1 MGGMVTD
8 DLESPSEKKKSAF
21 FSIAKQGFH
30 LGSTGMIGMYDV
42 LSFFS
47 WFFHGVEIKH
57 VFFLFLGVSK
67 EGSTTYLYVF
77 FLKLIAVDQCK
88 LVISL

>member
-1 MGGMVTD
+1 M
-8 DLESPSEKKKSAF
+8 
-21 FSIAKQGFH
+21 H
-30 LGSTGMIGMYDV
+30 DV

-47 WFFHGVEIKH
+47 WFFHGVRIKN
-57 VFFLFLGVSK
+57 VFFFSLACRKKVLLHIFM
-67 EGSTTYLYVF
+67 Y